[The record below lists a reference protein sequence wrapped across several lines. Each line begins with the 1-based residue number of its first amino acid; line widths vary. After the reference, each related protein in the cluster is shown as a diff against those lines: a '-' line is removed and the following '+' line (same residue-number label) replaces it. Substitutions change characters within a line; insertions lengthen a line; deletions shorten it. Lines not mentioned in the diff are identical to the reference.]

1 MTDRELDAVAEV
13 IGKLM
18 GGFLTYAVVFAVVSA
33 VVMIAWN
40 TIARD
45 IDVEGL
51 PFLTYKQ
58 AAAFAAIVASL
69 SFLWK
74 R

>member
-18 GGFLTYAVVFAVVSA
+18 GGFLTYAVVFASVSA
-33 VVMIAWN
+33 AVMFAWN
-40 TIARD
+40 AAAP
-45 IDVEGL
+45 DVFGL
-51 PFLTYKQ
+51 PNLAYKQ
-58 AAAFAAIVASL
+58 AAAFAEIVGSL

>member
-18 GGFLTYAVVFAVVSA
+18 GGFLTYAVIFAAVSA
-33 VVMIAWN
+33 AVMIAWN
-40 TIARD
+40 AATP
-45 IDVEGL
+45 DVFGL
-51 PFLTYKQ
+51 PPITYKQ

-69 SFLWK
+69 SFLSK

>member
-33 VVMIAWN
+33 VVMFAWN
-40 TIARD
+40 AAVP
-45 IDVEGL
+45 DVFGL
-51 PFLTYKQ
+51 PDLTYKQ

-69 SFLWK
+69 SYLWK

>member
-13 IGKLM
+13 IGKFM
-18 GGFLTYAVVFAVVSA
+18 GGFLTYSVIFAAVSA
-33 VVMIAWN
+33 AVMLAWN
-40 TIARD
+40 AAVP
-45 IDVEGL
+45 DVFGL
-51 PFLTYKQ
+51 PSLAYKQ

-69 SFLWK
+69 SYLWK

>member
-1 MTDRELDAVAEV
+1 MNNRELDAVAEV

-18 GGFLTYAVVFAVVSA
+18 GGFVTAVVVFAAVSA
-33 VVMIAWN
+33 GVMIFWN
-40 TIARD
+40 AAVP
-45 IDVEGL
+45 DVFGL
-51 PFLTYKQ
+51 PALTYRK
-58 AAAFAAIVASL
+58 AAAFAAIVGSL

>member
-1 MTDRELDAVAEV
+1 MEDRELDALAEV

-18 GGFLTYAVVFAVVSA
+18 GGFLTAVMIFAAVSA
-33 VVMIAWN
+33 GLMIFWN
-40 TIARD
+40 AAVP
-45 IDVEGL
+45 DVFGL
-51 PFLTYKQ
+51 PQLTYKQ
-58 AAAFAAIVASL
+58 AASLTAIVGSL